1 MRQVNILTQAEVE
14 SLDAIPESRGEG
26 GVYGTLTETQARE
39 RGWRNMPEL
48 PPLADGYERLSVRWT
63 EGDGTAAMAVYVDTL
78 IADRLAA
85 EQAADKA
92 RMIALMTPSL
102 VQLAALYRSVLRRV
116 TGDATAETNRSI
128 TRESVATIFLGAIAN
143 GTMTDELRDAQALLQ
158 FGFEW
163 LSPIVAANPP
173 NTWDLPWE
181 VVP

>member
-1 MRQVNILTQAEVE
+1 MRNI
-14 SLDAIPESRGEG
+14 
-26 GVYGTLTETQARE
+26 ETQSTQIPAKLGNVDNPNE
-39 RGWRNMPEL
+39 ATLLEKGWRYE
-48 PPLADGYERLSVRWT
+48 PPVPPVADGYTRLSIRLI
-63 EGDGTAAMAVYVDTL
+63 EGDGVTGAWEIV
-78 IADRLAA
+78 DRLTSEIAA
-85 EQAADKA
+85 DQAAADKA

-128 TRESVATIFLGAIAN
+128 TRESVATIFLGAIAE

-158 FGFEW
+158 FGFDW
-163 LSPIVAANPP
+163 LSPIVGANPP